1 MAEDQETRPKC
12 VLVEPIE
19 MLPRKHWYHKILVA
33 AWIRCSCG
41 GMQYVD
47 GTIKLLATTPSGPPC
62 GHCGHTLDFSILSGS
77 IEKLLHDI
85 RQEPL
90 RN

>member
-12 VLVEPIE
+12 VVVEPIK
-19 MLPRKHWYHKILVA
+19 MLPRKHWYHKIVVT

-41 GMQYVD
+41 GMCYVD

-62 GHCGHTLDFSILSGS
+62 GHCGHTVDLGILSDD
-77 IEKLLHDI
+77 LDTVLNFN
-85 RQEPL
+85 RQYGL